1 MVRGENSHK
10 PWNTWAVS
18 LTTAIFSFAEDG
30 GGVSTQPQTLETQRW
45 GWGRG
50 RGFREHQGRRSPPEG
65 TWHCPGTAPCWCHT
79 CLPAI
84 PRGGLHLSLAPRT
97 GWGPHRPCRCHRPP
111 APCPRLCQSRAP
123 HWLSPQGRRMLWRG
137 CHLDQAS
144 LAAPVP
150 IYLFFFLLRYNIFP
164 FSNLDKH
171 KYLAFHT
178 FCKYSIKTN
187 ITIQSRKQNNFSN
200 IHNYQNISILVNYP
214 KYACLPPVQ
223 FSTHLLSLYQV

>member
-1 MVRGENSHK
+1 M
-10 PWNTWAVS
+10 
-18 LTTAIFSFAEDG
+18 TTAIFSFAEDG

-50 RGFREHQGRRSPPEG
+50 QGSREHQGRRSPPEG
-65 TWHCPGTAPCWCHT
+65 TWHCLGTAPCWCHT

-97 GWGPHRPCRCHRPP
+97 GRGPHRPCRRHRTP

-123 HWLSPQGRRMLWRG
+123 HWLSPQRRMLWRG

-150 IYLFFFLLRYNIFP
+150 IYLFFFLLRYN
-164 FSNLDKH
+164 
-171 KYLAFHT
+171 FHT
-178 FCKYSIKTN
+178 IKCTVLN
-187 ITIQSRKQNNFSN
+187 VPAEGSDHFSFWTAEASMAQGLACSGISKWLTVSTKQLF
-200 IHNYQNISILVNYP
+200 VE
-214 KYACLPPVQ
+214 
-223 FSTHLLSLYQV
+223 